1 MVPWGPVHSL
11 TTQVLT
17 VIMDNIPEVVAID
30 MSNNKLNSMSLE
42 FFSTFKAKGKE
53 LRILHLA
60 DNKIQ
65 DTRGLERMK
74 GMELTELKLTGNP
87 LIEKLGSSYREAIR
101 KIFPK
106 LQKLDDLEL
115 PKVIGFDVDDEESG
129 SGSKDLPPLIQK
141 MIKNE
146 EAGTVVLRFLEE
158 YFKLYDSDSRQP
170 LLDAYH
176 DEAVMSL
183 SSYGRHDLLPAY
195 IPESRNLK
203 RVDQERRRHALL
215 RRGKL
220 QIVAFL
226 SQLPKTEHDMTTFTL
241 DVPFTSASLMT
252 FTVTGLFRERDTK
265 LKESIRHFNRLK
277 EELIS

>member
-1 MVPWGPVHSL
+1 M
-11 TTQVLT
+11 
-17 VIMDNIPEVVAID
+17 IMDNIPEVVAID